1 MPLHARWRGRGGK
14 YVGTTS
20 ATYDAFFSTLCPVI
34 NTCRKKSHDLS
45 VKQPSQRKN

>member
-1 MPLHARWRGRGGK
+1 MQDGGEGEESMLGPLVQHMMH
-14 YVGTTS
+14 
-20 ATYDAFFSTLCPVI
+20 FFSTLCPVI